1 MIINTCKTADS
12 FKDTDWMKYYALFH
26 EDLNLKCLPPN
37 NNPLPKLL
45 DVYWNE
51 LWKCKEEIGKEY
63 LNASNIHIK
72 SLGRIWEYI
81 QILGSVNYIS
91 NNNIVG
97 KKILSLGAGIE
108 PNLYSFAKLG
118 AKVNASDI
126 YNSPNYW
133 FPFQVDDLKKN
144 SEIFSHY
151 ENFKPKINF
160 FHLNLKKRKELNQ
173 LGEYD
178 IIYSVSSLEHIYSL
192 FGSKKRLFKNIVKH
206 LSDDGIFSFTTEL
219 IIKYDR
225 TLNLKRLPIIIQS
238 SLKTGKINK
247 SVIKIT
253 SKSYLMNHHRS
264 KFKDILRLVF
274 LFIFNLSRYNRRYD
288 FFTKE
293 ELIAIIKLLQKKK
306 CYLVDNINWSSCSKY
321 AIKTDKFRDHYHTSI
336 ALTFRKSQK
345 HTPVNYS

>member
-12 FKDTDWMKYYALFH
+12 FKDNDWMKYYVLFH

-37 NNPLPKLL
+37 NNPLPRLL
-45 DVYWNE
+45 DIYWND
-51 LWKCKEEIGKEY
+51 LWKYKEEIGREY

-72 SLGRIWEYI
+72 ALGRIWEYI
-81 QILGSVNYIS
+81 QILGSINFIS
-91 NNNIVG
+91 NNNING
-97 KKILSLGAGIE
+97 KKVLSLGAGIE
-108 PNLYSFAKLG
+108 PNLYVFAKLG
-118 AKVNASDI
+118 AKVSASDI

-133 FPFQVDDLKKN
+133 FPFQLEYLKKN

-160 FHLNLKKRKELNQ
+160 FHLNLKKRKELKQ

-192 FGSKKRLFKNIVKH
+192 FGSKKRLFKNIVNH
-206 LSDDGIFSFTTEL
+206 LSDGGIFSFTTEL

-225 TLNLKRLPIIIQS
+225 TLNLKRLPAMIQA

-247 SVIKIT
+247 NVISHV
-253 SKSYLMNHHRS
+253 SKSYLTNHHRS
-264 KFKDILRLVF
+264 KFKDILRIVL
-274 LFIFNLSRYNRRYD
+274 LFIINLSRYNRRYD

-293 ELIAIIKLLQKKK
+293 ELIAIIKLLKTKK
-306 CYLVDNINWSSCSKY
+306 CYLVDNVNWSSCSKL
-321 AIKTDKFRDHYHTSI
+321 ALKTDKYKDHYHTSI
-336 ALTFRKSQK
+336 ALTFRKSRK
-345 HTPVNYS
+345 ITPISHS

>member
-12 FKDTDWMKYYALFH
+12 FKDKDWMRYYVLFH
-26 EDLNLKCLPPN
+26 EDINLKCLPPN

-45 DVYWNE
+45 DIYWND
-51 LWKCKEEIGKEY
+51 LWKSEEEIGKQY
-63 LNASNIHIK
+63 LNAANIHIK

-81 QILGSVNYIS
+81 QIFGSINYVS
-91 NNNIVG
+91 NNDIVG
-97 KKILSLGAGIE
+97 KKLLSLGAGIE
-108 PNLYSFAKLG
+108 PNLYVFAKLG
-118 AKVNASDI
+118 ARVNASDI
-126 YNSPNYW
+126 YNSQGYW
-133 FPFQVDDLKKN
+133 FPFQVDYLKNN

-178 IIYSVSSLEHIYSL
+178 IIYSISSLEHIYSL
-192 FGSKKRLFKNIVKH
+192 FSSKKRLFRNIIKH
-206 LSDDGIFSFTTEL
+206 LNDDGIFSFTTEL

-225 TLNLKRLPIIIQS
+225 TKNVKRFLKTIQS

-247 SVIKIT
+247 NVLKHII
-253 SKSYLMNHHRS
+253 KSYLLNYQGT
-264 KFKDILRLVF
+264 KFKGLLRKV
-274 LFIFNLSRYNRRYD
+274 LFFIYSLNRYNRRYD

-293 ELIAIIKLLQKKK
+293 ELKAIIRLLQTKK
-306 CYLVDNINWSSCSKY
+306 CYLVDNVNWSSCSKF
-321 AIKTDKFRDHYHTSI
+321 AIKTHNFRDQYHTSI

-345 HTPVNYS
+345 YTPINHF